1 MRLSTFT
8 YCLKEGM
15 KNIGRNIW
23 FSLASTAIISAC
35 IFLFCMFFALVA
47 NVQYMVKN
55 AETTVGITVFF
66 DENMAEADIL
76 AIGKEIAAR
85 KEIKE
90 TKYISA
96 EEAWETFQK
105 EYFKDAE
112 ELAEGFADDNPL
124 AGSAS
129 YEIYLKDIADQ
140 DVIVS
145 YLNTITGIRK
155 INYSNDTAS
164 GLSTFN
170 KMLGLISAVI
180 IAILLAVAV
189 FCGLAEGVYAGKREG
204 GLQAVQMAGALAVT
218 ALSVSDMQTMIGLGR
233 QTIEQMDGFAGL
245 LLPVVAVLT
254 AATGAA
260 TGAAVRQGATVLFS
274 DLLIGAIDTLL
285 VPIVYAYVAVCAAH
299 AAVGN
304 EGLKKLASVLK
315 WVVTSLLTAVL
326 LAFVGY
332 LTASG
337 AIAGSADAA
346 AIKTAKMAISRAVP
360 VVGGILADAAE
371 TVLVGAGV
379 LRGTVGIVGMLGVL
393 AICLIPFLQL
403 AFHYLTYKL
412 AAALIGA
419 VSDKRL
425 SDLLD
430 SIGGAFGIVLG
441 MTGACALMLL
451 VSLASAVKAVTP

>member
-145 YLNTITGIRK
+145 YLNTIAGIRK

-189 FCGLAEGVYAGKREG
+189 FLI
-204 GLQAVQMAGALAVT
+204 
-218 ALSVSDMQTMIGLGR
+218 SN
-233 QTIEQMDGFAGL
+233 TIS
-245 LLPVVAVLT
+245 T
-254 AATGAA
+254 AAAF
-260 TGAAVRQGATVLFS
+260 RK
-274 DLLIGAIDTLL
+274 DENKIMRLIGATNFMIRAPFVVEGIIIGFARAAIPLVSVYFLYRSAVEYMIEKFHIISNIIEFIPIDTIF
-285 VPIVYAYVAVCAAH
+285 PYMIAVAVALG
-299 AAVGN
+299 VGI
-304 EGLKKLASVLK
+304 G
-315 WVVTSLLTAVL
+315 
-326 LAFVGY
+326 FVGSFFTIRKH
-332 LTASG
+332 L
-337 AIAGSADAA
+337 
-346 AIKTAKMAISRAVP
+346 KV
-360 VVGGILADAAE
+360 
-371 TVLVGAGV
+371 
-379 LRGTVGIVGMLGVL
+379 
-393 AICLIPFLQL
+393 
-403 AFHYLTYKL
+403 
-412 AAALIGA
+412 
-419 VSDKRL
+419 
-425 SDLLD
+425 
-430 SIGGAFGIVLG
+430 
-441 MTGACALMLL
+441 
-451 VSLASAVKAVTP
+451 

>member
-170 KMLGLISAVI
+170 KMLGLISAMI

-189 FCGLAEGVYAGKREG
+189 FLISNTISTAAAFRKDENKIMRLIGATNFMIRAPFVVEG
-204 GLQAVQMAGALAVT
+204 
-218 ALSVSDMQTMIGLGR
+218 I
-233 QTIEQMDGFAGL
+233 IIGFAGAAIPL
-245 LLPVVAVLT
+245 VSVYFLYRSAVEYMIEKFHIISNIIEFIPIDTIFPYMIAVAVAL
-254 AATGAA
+254 GV
-260 TGAAVRQGATVLFS
+260 G
-274 DLLIGAIDTLL
+274 IG
-285 VPIVYAYVAVCAAH
+285 
-299 AAVGN
+299 
-304 EGLKKLASVLK
+304 
-315 WVVTSLLTAVL
+315 
-326 LAFVGY
+326 FVGSFFTIRKH
-332 LTASG
+332 L
-337 AIAGSADAA
+337 
-346 AIKTAKMAISRAVP
+346 KV
-360 VVGGILADAAE
+360 
-371 TVLVGAGV
+371 
-379 LRGTVGIVGMLGVL
+379 
-393 AICLIPFLQL
+393 
-403 AFHYLTYKL
+403 
-412 AAALIGA
+412 
-419 VSDKRL
+419 
-425 SDLLD
+425 
-430 SIGGAFGIVLG
+430 
-441 MTGACALMLL
+441 
-451 VSLASAVKAVTP
+451 

>member
-189 FCGLAEGVYAGKREG
+189 LLISNTISTAAAFRKDENKIMRLIGATNFMIRAPFVVEG
-204 GLQAVQMAGALAVT
+204 
-218 ALSVSDMQTMIGLGR
+218 I
-233 QTIEQMDGFAGL
+233 IIGFAGAAIPL
-245 LLPVVAVLT
+245 VSVYFLYRSAVEYMIEKFHIISNIIEFIPIDTIFPYMIAVAVAL
-254 AATGAA
+254 GV
-260 TGAAVRQGATVLFS
+260 G
-274 DLLIGAIDTLL
+274 IG
-285 VPIVYAYVAVCAAH
+285 
-299 AAVGN
+299 
-304 EGLKKLASVLK
+304 
-315 WVVTSLLTAVL
+315 
-326 LAFVGY
+326 FVGSFFTIRKH
-332 LTASG
+332 L
-337 AIAGSADAA
+337 
-346 AIKTAKMAISRAVP
+346 KV
-360 VVGGILADAAE
+360 
-371 TVLVGAGV
+371 
-379 LRGTVGIVGMLGVL
+379 
-393 AICLIPFLQL
+393 
-403 AFHYLTYKL
+403 
-412 AAALIGA
+412 
-419 VSDKRL
+419 
-425 SDLLD
+425 
-430 SIGGAFGIVLG
+430 
-441 MTGACALMLL
+441 
-451 VSLASAVKAVTP
+451 

>member
-189 FCGLAEGVYAGKREG
+189 FLISNTISTAAAFRKDENKIMRLIGATNFMIRAPFVVEG
-204 GLQAVQMAGALAVT
+204 
-218 ALSVSDMQTMIGLGR
+218 I
-233 QTIEQMDGFAGL
+233 IIGFAGAAIPL
-245 LLPVVAVLT
+245 VSVYFLYRSAVEYMIEKFQIISNIIEFIPIDTIFPYMIAVAVAL
-254 AATGAA
+254 GV
-260 TGAAVRQGATVLFS
+260 G
-274 DLLIGAIDTLL
+274 IG
-285 VPIVYAYVAVCAAH
+285 
-299 AAVGN
+299 
-304 EGLKKLASVLK
+304 
-315 WVVTSLLTAVL
+315 
-326 LAFVGY
+326 FVGSFFTIRKH
-332 LTASG
+332 L
-337 AIAGSADAA
+337 
-346 AIKTAKMAISRAVP
+346 KV
-360 VVGGILADAAE
+360 
-371 TVLVGAGV
+371 
-379 LRGTVGIVGMLGVL
+379 
-393 AICLIPFLQL
+393 
-403 AFHYLTYKL
+403 
-412 AAALIGA
+412 
-419 VSDKRL
+419 
-425 SDLLD
+425 
-430 SIGGAFGIVLG
+430 
-441 MTGACALMLL
+441 
-451 VSLASAVKAVTP
+451 

>member
-145 YLNTITGIRK
+145 YLNTIAGIRK

-189 FCGLAEGVYAGKREG
+189 FLISNTISTAAAFRKDENKIMRLIGATNFMIRAPFVVEG
-204 GLQAVQMAGALAVT
+204 
-218 ALSVSDMQTMIGLGR
+218 I
-233 QTIEQMDGFAGL
+233 IIGFAGAAIPIVSVYFL
-245 LLPVVAVLT
+245 YRSAVEYMIEKFHIISNIIEFIPIDTIFPYMIAVAVAL
-254 AATGAA
+254 GV
-260 TGAAVRQGATVLFS
+260 G
-274 DLLIGAIDTLL
+274 IG
-285 VPIVYAYVAVCAAH
+285 
-299 AAVGN
+299 
-304 EGLKKLASVLK
+304 
-315 WVVTSLLTAVL
+315 
-326 LAFVGY
+326 FVGSFFTIRKH
-332 LTASG
+332 L
-337 AIAGSADAA
+337 
-346 AIKTAKMAISRAVP
+346 KV
-360 VVGGILADAAE
+360 
-371 TVLVGAGV
+371 
-379 LRGTVGIVGMLGVL
+379 
-393 AICLIPFLQL
+393 
-403 AFHYLTYKL
+403 
-412 AAALIGA
+412 
-419 VSDKRL
+419 
-425 SDLLD
+425 
-430 SIGGAFGIVLG
+430 
-441 MTGACALMLL
+441 
-451 VSLASAVKAVTP
+451 

>member
-85 KEIKE
+85 TEIKE

-145 YLNTITGIRK
+145 YLNTIAGIRK

-189 FCGLAEGVYAGKREG
+189 FLISNTISTAAAFRKDENKIMRLIGATNFMIRAPFVVEG
-204 GLQAVQMAGALAVT
+204 
-218 ALSVSDMQTMIGLGR
+218 I
-233 QTIEQMDGFAGL
+233 IIGFAGAAIPL
-245 LLPVVAVLT
+245 VSVYFLYRSAVEYMIEKFHIISNIIEFIPIDTIFPYMIAVAVAL
-254 AATGAA
+254 GV
-260 TGAAVRQGATVLFS
+260 G
-274 DLLIGAIDTLL
+274 IG
-285 VPIVYAYVAVCAAH
+285 
-299 AAVGN
+299 
-304 EGLKKLASVLK
+304 
-315 WVVTSLLTAVL
+315 
-326 LAFVGY
+326 FVGSFFTIRKH
-332 LTASG
+332 L
-337 AIAGSADAA
+337 
-346 AIKTAKMAISRAVP
+346 KV
-360 VVGGILADAAE
+360 
-371 TVLVGAGV
+371 
-379 LRGTVGIVGMLGVL
+379 
-393 AICLIPFLQL
+393 
-403 AFHYLTYKL
+403 
-412 AAALIGA
+412 
-419 VSDKRL
+419 
-425 SDLLD
+425 
-430 SIGGAFGIVLG
+430 
-441 MTGACALMLL
+441 
-451 VSLASAVKAVTP
+451 

>member
-145 YLNTITGIRK
+145 YLNTIAGIRK

-189 FCGLAEGVYAGKREG
+189 FLISNTISTAAAFRKDENKIMRLIGATNFMIRAPFVVEG
-204 GLQAVQMAGALAVT
+204 
-218 ALSVSDMQTMIGLGR
+218 I
-233 QTIEQMDGFAGL
+233 IIGFAGAAIPL
-245 LLPVVAVLT
+245 VSVYFLYKSAVEYMIEKFHIISKIIEFIPIDTIFPYMIAVAVW
-254 AATGAA
+254 
-260 TGAAVRQGATVLFS
+260 
-274 DLLIGAIDTLL
+274 
-285 VPIVYAYVAVCAAH
+285 
-299 AAVGN
+299 
-304 EGLKKLASVLK
+304 ESVLSEA
-315 WVVTSLLTAVL
+315 SL
-326 LAFVGY
+326 
-332 LTASG
+332 
-337 AIAGSADAA
+337 
-346 AIKTAKMAISRAVP
+346 
-360 VVGGILADAAE
+360 
-371 TVLVGAGV
+371 
-379 LRGTVGIVGMLGVL
+379 
-393 AICLIPFLQL
+393 PFGN
-403 AFHYLTYKL
+403 
-412 AAALIGA
+412 I
-419 VSDKRL
+419 
-425 SDLLD
+425 
-430 SIGGAFGIVLG
+430 
-441 MTGACALMLL
+441 
-451 VSLASAVKAVTP
+451 

>member
-112 ELAEGFADDNPL
+112 KLAEGFADDNPL

-145 YLNTITGIRK
+145 YLNTIAGIRK

-189 FCGLAEGVYAGKREG
+189 FLISNTISTAAAFRKDENKIMRLIGATNFMIRAPFVVEG
-204 GLQAVQMAGALAVT
+204 
-218 ALSVSDMQTMIGLGR
+218 I
-233 QTIEQMDGFAGL
+233 IIGFAGAAIPL
-245 LLPVVAVLT
+245 VSVYFLYKSAVEYMIEKFHIISNIIEFIPIDTIFPYMIAVAVAL
-254 AATGAA
+254 GV
-260 TGAAVRQGATVLFS
+260 G
-274 DLLIGAIDTLL
+274 IG
-285 VPIVYAYVAVCAAH
+285 
-299 AAVGN
+299 
-304 EGLKKLASVLK
+304 
-315 WVVTSLLTAVL
+315 
-326 LAFVGY
+326 FVGSFFTIRKH
-332 LTASG
+332 L
-337 AIAGSADAA
+337 
-346 AIKTAKMAISRAVP
+346 KV
-360 VVGGILADAAE
+360 
-371 TVLVGAGV
+371 
-379 LRGTVGIVGMLGVL
+379 
-393 AICLIPFLQL
+393 
-403 AFHYLTYKL
+403 
-412 AAALIGA
+412 
-419 VSDKRL
+419 
-425 SDLLD
+425 
-430 SIGGAFGIVLG
+430 
-441 MTGACALMLL
+441 
-451 VSLASAVKAVTP
+451 

>member
-189 FCGLAEGVYAGKREG
+189 FLISNTISTAAAFRKDENKIMRLIGATNFMIRAPFVVEG
-204 GLQAVQMAGALAVT
+204 
-218 ALSVSDMQTMIGLGR
+218 I
-233 QTIEQMDGFAGL
+233 IIGFAGAAIPL
-245 LLPVVAVLT
+245 VSVYFLYKSAVEYMIEKFHIISNIIEFIPIDTIFPYMIAVAVAL
-254 AATGAA
+254 GV
-260 TGAAVRQGATVLFS
+260 G
-274 DLLIGAIDTLL
+274 IG
-285 VPIVYAYVAVCAAH
+285 
-299 AAVGN
+299 
-304 EGLKKLASVLK
+304 
-315 WVVTSLLTAVL
+315 
-326 LAFVGY
+326 FVGSFFTIRKH
-332 LTASG
+332 L
-337 AIAGSADAA
+337 
-346 AIKTAKMAISRAVP
+346 KV
-360 VVGGILADAAE
+360 
-371 TVLVGAGV
+371 
-379 LRGTVGIVGMLGVL
+379 
-393 AICLIPFLQL
+393 
-403 AFHYLTYKL
+403 
-412 AAALIGA
+412 
-419 VSDKRL
+419 
-425 SDLLD
+425 
-430 SIGGAFGIVLG
+430 
-441 MTGACALMLL
+441 
-451 VSLASAVKAVTP
+451 

>member
-96 EEAWETFQK
+96 EEAWETFHK
-105 EYFKDAE
+105 EYLKDAE

-145 YLNTITGIRK
+145 YLNTIAGIRK

-189 FCGLAEGVYAGKREG
+189 FLISNTISTAAAFRKDENKIMRLIGATNFMIRAPFVVEG
-204 GLQAVQMAGALAVT
+204 
-218 ALSVSDMQTMIGLGR
+218 I
-233 QTIEQMDGFAGL
+233 IIGFAGAAIPL
-245 LLPVVAVLT
+245 VSVYFLYRSAVEYMIEKFHIISNIIEFIPIDTIFPYMIAVAVAL
-254 AATGAA
+254 GV
-260 TGAAVRQGATVLFS
+260 G
-274 DLLIGAIDTLL
+274 IG
-285 VPIVYAYVAVCAAH
+285 
-299 AAVGN
+299 
-304 EGLKKLASVLK
+304 
-315 WVVTSLLTAVL
+315 
-326 LAFVGY
+326 FVGSFF
-332 LTASG
+332 T
-337 AIAGSADAA
+337 IR
-346 AIKTAKMAISRAVP
+346 KTLKV
-360 VVGGILADAAE
+360 
-371 TVLVGAGV
+371 
-379 LRGTVGIVGMLGVL
+379 
-393 AICLIPFLQL
+393 
-403 AFHYLTYKL
+403 
-412 AAALIGA
+412 
-419 VSDKRL
+419 
-425 SDLLD
+425 
-430 SIGGAFGIVLG
+430 
-441 MTGACALMLL
+441 
-451 VSLASAVKAVTP
+451 

>member
-145 YLNTITGIRK
+145 YLNTIAGIRK

-189 FCGLAEGVYAGKREG
+189 FLISNTISTAAAFRKDENKIMRLIGATNFMIRAPFVVEG
-204 GLQAVQMAGALAVT
+204 
-218 ALSVSDMQTMIGLGR
+218 I
-233 QTIEQMDGFAGL
+233 IIGFAGAAIPL
-245 LLPVVAVLT
+245 VSVYFLYRSAVEYMIEKFHIISNIIEFIPIDTIFPYMIAVAV
-254 AATGAA
+254 A
-260 TGAAVRQGATVLFS
+260 
-274 DLLIGAIDTLL
+274 IG
-285 VPIVYAYVAVCAAH
+285 
-299 AAVGN
+299 VGI
-304 EGLKKLASVLK
+304 G
-315 WVVTSLLTAVL
+315 
-326 LAFVGY
+326 FVGSFFTIRKH
-332 LTASG
+332 L
-337 AIAGSADAA
+337 
-346 AIKTAKMAISRAVP
+346 KV
-360 VVGGILADAAE
+360 
-371 TVLVGAGV
+371 
-379 LRGTVGIVGMLGVL
+379 
-393 AICLIPFLQL
+393 
-403 AFHYLTYKL
+403 
-412 AAALIGA
+412 
-419 VSDKRL
+419 
-425 SDLLD
+425 
-430 SIGGAFGIVLG
+430 
-441 MTGACALMLL
+441 
-451 VSLASAVKAVTP
+451 

>member
-23 FSLASTAIISAC
+23 FSLASTAIMSAC
-35 IFLFCMFFALVA
+35 IFLVCMFFALVA

-189 FCGLAEGVYAGKREG
+189 FLISNTISTAAAFRKDENKIMRLIGATNFMIRAPFVVEG
-204 GLQAVQMAGALAVT
+204 
-218 ALSVSDMQTMIGLGR
+218 I
-233 QTIEQMDGFAGL
+233 IIGFAGAAIPL
-245 LLPVVAVLT
+245 VSVYFLYRSAVEYMIEKFHIISNIIEFIPIDTIFPYMIAVAVAL
-254 AATGAA
+254 GV
-260 TGAAVRQGATVLFS
+260 G
-274 DLLIGAIDTLL
+274 IG
-285 VPIVYAYVAVCAAH
+285 
-299 AAVGN
+299 
-304 EGLKKLASVLK
+304 
-315 WVVTSLLTAVL
+315 
-326 LAFVGY
+326 FVGSFFTIRKH
-332 LTASG
+332 L
-337 AIAGSADAA
+337 
-346 AIKTAKMAISRAVP
+346 KV
-360 VVGGILADAAE
+360 
-371 TVLVGAGV
+371 
-379 LRGTVGIVGMLGVL
+379 
-393 AICLIPFLQL
+393 
-403 AFHYLTYKL
+403 
-412 AAALIGA
+412 
-419 VSDKRL
+419 
-425 SDLLD
+425 
-430 SIGGAFGIVLG
+430 
-441 MTGACALMLL
+441 
-451 VSLASAVKAVTP
+451 